1 MIPLSFFNES
11 DTGRI
16 RQVRGN
22 PKDRQHLYDLGFEPG
37 EEVSVICKSD
47 ENIVVSVKG
56 IRFAIGSQAG
66 SKIMMEWK

>member
-1 MIPLSFFNES
+1 MIPLSFLNEV

-16 RQVRGN
+16 LQIRGN
-22 PKDRQHLYDLGFEPG
+22 AKDRQHLYDLGFEPG
-37 EEVSVICKSD
+37 EEVAVICKSD

-56 IRFAIGSQAG
+56 TRFAIGSQAG